1 MDKAQVLREEQ
12 YMLKNEQKQN
22 YGQATL
28 EPKRVSRS
36 RLGASAWQKMLF
48 LYKTLGWRLFLATIL
63 KNVYSTD
70 DFYMLRMPM
79 LKLELEPVKTPRGK
93 FHFSKATD
101 AVFDELFESISKVNH
116 EMAKEIIVRIMFF
129 EDGFKNCFVL
139 RDEAGQIAAFEWLIY
154 PEENELLIEQHPNRF
169 PKLKKHEVMLE
180 NVFVFPKYRSQGLV
194 AYLEYLLTE
203 KAKNEGYR
211 MATTVT
217 RKDQLSVLN
226 DYLAMGFKL
235 VQLHKE
241 TRLFRRIKR
250 KRLR

>member
-1 MDKAQVLREEQ
+1 
-12 YMLKNEQKQN
+12 MLKNEQKQTF
-22 YGQATL
+22 GQATL
-28 EPKRVSRS
+28 EPNFMRGS
-36 RLGASAWQKMLF
+36 RLGVSAWQKMLF
-48 LYKTLGWRLFLATIL
+48 LYKTLGWRLFLATVF
-63 KNVYSTD
+63 KNLYSTD
-70 DFYMLRMPM
+70 DFYTLRMPM
-79 LKLELEPVKTPRGK
+79 LKHEPVKVPRGE
-93 FHFSKATD
+93 FHFSQATD
-101 AVFDELFESISKVNH
+101 AVFDELFEKISEVDQD
-116 EMAKEIIVRIMFF
+116 MAKELIVRIMFF

-139 RDEAGQIAAFEWLIY
+139 RDDSGQIAAFDWLIY
-154 PEENELLIEQHPNRF
+154 PEENELLAEQHPNRF

-180 NVFVFPKYRSQGLV
+180 NVFVFPQYRSHGLV
-194 AYLEYLLTE
+194 TYLEYLLTE
-203 KAKNEGYR
+203 KAKEEGYR